1 MATTITIDD
10 EDLAL
15 IKKVLAYPQV
25 DNLLLSD
32 DQIKT
37 LIISVILRNY
47 FTKFPLLV
55 ENTYS
60 VNSETEINF
69 PDEYTFG
76 VVDARV
82 LNTGFSLPSGTS
94 FWDLIRFNM
103 FQGNDIVTKSTYGQN
118 KYNPSA
124 LKQTNLLSLY
134 QAQSIKNTFTS
145 VSTRVDNVNKK
156 LKVFSSIAGTLYV
169 LWAKYSLNFNDVR
182 YERKNDVIALCQAE
196 LLDHLADATSIL
208 SDSAIEISINSDALR
223 SRATE
228 LRDKVYEKWDEE
240 NQIIFLHVI

>member
-1 MATTITIDD
+1 MSDNVIIDD
-10 EDLAL
+10 SDLNL

-32 DQIKT
+32 EQIKT
-37 LIISVILRNY
+37 LIIPFVLRNY

-169 LWAKYSLNFNDVR
+169 VWAKYSLNFNDIR
-182 YERKNDVIALCQAE
+182 YERKNDVITLCQAE

-208 SDSAIEISINSDALR
+208 SDSTLEININSDAIR
-223 SRATE
+223 SRASE
-228 LRDKVYEKWDEE
+228 LKESVYERWNEE
-240 NQIIFLHVI
+240 KQIIFLHVI